1 MKSLLFSMKKD
12 VRTADAPSALNL
24 QISGELAALLRVC
37 SPVSLGPG
45 SAGAVSAS
53 GRACAGP
60 AH

>member
-12 VRTADAPSALNL
+12 VKTANAPSALNL
-24 QISGELAALLRVC
+24 QISGELAALIRVC

-53 GRACAGP
+53 GWACAGP